1 MQVLEEF
8 QQDKLRLAYTH
19 DRMTFLFADI
29 CGFTSWAK
37 NVDAC
42 EVGRFLSLV
51 YYCRPCPIVASCT
64 GEIELRKLLWWLSSL
79 ELPMEASSEAD
90 SYICG

>member
-1 MQVLEEF
+1 MLIAYLVALVGVYVQVLEEF

-42 EVGRFLSLV
+42 EVSR
-51 YYCRPCPIVASCT
+51 RQ
-64 GEIELRKLLWWLSSL
+64 
-79 ELPMEASSEAD
+79 
-90 SYICG
+90 